1 LTKVSPKLLLKGIW
15 TVFID
20 SSTLS
25 STFAAFPISVCMLA
39 SETRLIRFT
48 LDDKIPVTSE
58 LSTAL
63 KVFTVLETKFRLQQA
78 QLFTQSEL

>member
-1 LTKVSPKLLLKGIW
+1 LTSLSPKLLLKGIW
-15 TVFID
+15 TVVID
-20 SSTLS
+20 SSTLRP
-25 STFAAFPISVCMLA
+25 TFMAFPISVYMFT
-39 SETRLIRFT
+39 SELRLIRFT

>member
-1 LTKVSPKLLLKGIW
+1 MTRVSPKLLLKGIW
-15 TVFID
+15 TVVID

-25 STFAAFPISVCMLA
+25 STFAAFPISVYMFT
-39 SETRLIRFT
+39 SELRLIRFT